1 MRVGIDLGT
10 ANITVAIEK
19 RGVILREPAV
29 MAINKKNSKIM
40 YIGESAR
47 EMLGKTNPE
56 IKAIYPLQNGVIA
69 DYQATE
75 LLLKHFLNRV
85 CGKIKLAK
93 PSVVMS
99 VPVKL
104 TSIEERALKEASIS
118 AGAQST
124 HLIPSPMAIAL
135 GADLPVDK
143 PVGTMVIDIG
153 AGSTDIAVISLG
165 GIVCSSSI
173 KTGGR
178 KMDDSIIR
186 YVRKVY
192 NLIIGQQTAEDIK
205 IRIGSAIQ
213 SDNPMS
219 MEVKGRDIIDSIPKS
234 ITLSDDELREP
245 IEESLKAI
253 KECIKKVFEKTPPE
267 LIADIID
274 NGIVLAGGG
283 ALLKGLEERF
293 TREMGVHFYIPDD
306 SLTCVA
312 RGTILAKIQ

>member
-10 ANITVAIEK
+10 ANITVAVEK
-19 RGVILREPAV
+19 RGVILREPTV
-29 MAINKKNSKIM
+29 LAINKKNSKIM
-40 YIGESAR
+40 YIGETAR

-85 CGKIKLAK
+85 CGKIKLVK

-104 TSIEERALKEASIS
+104 TSIEERALKEATIS
-118 AGAQST
+118 AGAQSA
-124 HLIPSPMAIAL
+124 HLIPSPMAVAL

-205 IRIGSAIQ
+205 ISIGSAIQ

-219 MEVKGRDIIDSIPKS
+219 MEVKGRDIIDSMPKS

-245 IEESLKAI
+245 IEESLKSI
-253 KECIKKVFEKTPPE
+253 KESIKKVFEKTPPE

>member
-10 ANITVAIEK
+10 ANITVAVEK
-19 RGVILREPAV
+19 RGVILREPTV
-29 MAINKKNSKIM
+29 LAINKKNSKIM
-40 YIGESAR
+40 YIGETAR

-85 CGKIKLAK
+85 CGKIKLVK

-104 TSIEERALKEASIS
+104 TSIEERALKEATIS

-124 HLIPSPMAIAL
+124 HLIPSPMAVAL

-165 GIVCSSSI
+165 GI
-173 KTGGR
+173 
-178 KMDDSIIR
+178 
-186 YVRKVY
+186 
-192 NLIIGQQTAEDIK
+192 
-205 IRIGSAIQ
+205 
-213 SDNPMS
+213 
-219 MEVKGRDIIDSIPKS
+219 
-234 ITLSDDELREP
+234 
-245 IEESLKAI
+245 
-253 KECIKKVFEKTPPE
+253 
-267 LIADIID
+267 
-274 NGIVLAGGG
+274 
-283 ALLKGLEERF
+283 
-293 TREMGVHFYIPDD
+293 
-306 SLTCVA
+306 
-312 RGTILAKIQ
+312 